1 MALAKIKNFLA
12 NVKRNAVAV
21 AANADFDFIADFFNC
36 DIIHYAA
43 LSRLAGQA

>member
-1 MALAKIKNFLA
+1 MAFAKIKNFFV
-12 NVKRNAVAV
+12 NVKRNAVVV
-21 AANADFDFIADFFNC
+21 AANADFDFVADFLNC